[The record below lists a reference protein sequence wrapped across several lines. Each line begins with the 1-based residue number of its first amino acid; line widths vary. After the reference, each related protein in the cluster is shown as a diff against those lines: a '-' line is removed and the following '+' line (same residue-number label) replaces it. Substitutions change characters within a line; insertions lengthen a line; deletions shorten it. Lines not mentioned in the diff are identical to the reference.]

1 MDKRNPTDMM
11 IYTRQSTNEKPI
23 IDLKQ
28 EDLVRDSL
36 LAREIE
42 AVDVLVINETPPS
55 DERA

>member
-1 MDKRNPTDMM
+1 MM